1 MGLLVV
7 RPATLGFSDSFKLAR
22 AFNCYKAPN
31 RDRMIIDRRG
41 QNWAES
47 RLSGPSMLEVCPKR
61 QTVLCA
67 AADRKDFYHQI
78 HAPLPKA
85 LCNALGP
92 ALASMKHTQA
102 FAAVG
107 FMMLK
112 VQTFPDKSAYVS
124 LAAAGV
130 AATKEQSSERRAIN
144 WGIEA
149 ARVNERKLANRG
161 TEVQMPAQMGD

>member
-1 MGLLVV
+1 MAYLEPRALLHDVPRPDDFVPVWSREDPRETKELADLWDSLGSLVV

-85 LCNALGP
+85 LCDALGP
-92 ALASMKHTQA
+92 ALASIKHTPS
-102 FAAVG
+102 G
-107 FMMLK
+107 L
-112 VQTFPDKSAYVS
+112 
-124 LAAAGV
+124 
-130 AATKEQSSERRAIN
+130 
-144 WGIEA
+144 
-149 ARVNERKLANRG
+149 
-161 TEVQMPAQMGD
+161 